1 MIRLL
6 LLVLLLCG
14 VLWFGPVLMQNPGY
28 LMLVLGGWTIETT
41 LVGLALILLLVLFGL
56 WLLWSLLKPLLA
68 MRRWNWHPFRRRRQ
82 RKARQAF
89 ERAALALAAGRF
101 EQAEL
106 AFDQAEAFSDFS
118 ELRRQMAC
126 YAAYQAGHPD
136 KAMQLAQWLE
146 DDSASSIYVKADL
159 LLRQQQASEAL
170 ALLQPAMTAEA
181 TELLAPLYFKA
192 LLMSGQAAGALNQV
206 PVALEQHWCSK
217 AQWQQLRYQ
226 LYPDAIVQLADK
238 GAFSTDSDYWQQLP
252 AKERKSMAAVLGQVW
267 ALARQGQA
275 EKAEALLVD
284 HLSFKDLADS
294 WPVLKQ
300 IPLKRQ
306 VNQLRKQI
314 QHWLR
319 DHQQDALLYAA
330 LAYCAEQ
337 EGELLQAQLARQ
349 KATELSRGVR
359 W

>member
-6 LLVLLLCG
+6 LLVLLLCA
-14 VLWFGPVLMQNPGY
+14 VLWFGPVLMQHPGY
-28 LMLVLGGWTIETT
+28 LMLVLGGWTVETT
-41 LVGLALILLLVLFGL
+41 LVGLGLIVVLLVFAL
-56 WLLWSLLKPLLA
+56 WLGWALLRPVLG
-68 MRRWNWHPFRRRRQ
+68 MRHWNWQPFSRRRQ

-89 ERAALALAAGRF
+89 EQAALALAAGRF

-106 AFDQAEAFSDFS
+106 AFDKAEALTDFA

-126 YAAYQAGHPD
+126 YAAFQAGHPQ
-136 KAMQLAQWLE
+136 KAMQLAEWLE
-146 DDSASSIYVKADL
+146 PDSASSLYVKADL
-159 LLRQQQASEAL
+159 LLRQQRATEAFE
-170 ALLQPAMTAEA
+170 LLQNAMSAEA
-181 TELLAPLYFKA
+181 AALLAPLYFNA
-192 LLMSGQAAGALNQV
+192 LLMSGQAAAALNQV
-206 PVALEQHWCSK
+206 PQALDQQWCSK

-226 LYPDAIVQLADK
+226 LYPLAIAQLSDK
-238 GAFSTDSDYWQQLP
+238 GAFSTDAEYWQQLP

-306 VNQLRKQI
+306 VNKLRKQL

-319 DHQQDALLYAA
+319 DHQHEALLYAA

-337 EGELLQAQLARQ
+337 EGETMQAQMARQ
-349 KATELSRGVR
+349 KAAELSRGVQ